1 MLLDE
6 LIPARTVTIRR
17 RSSDPWFDS
26 DCRQAKRE
34 ARRLE
39 RLARRCGTLDATAAW
54 TSKRHEYRALRR
66 RNISETVRD
75 RDLGPKDHQ

>member
-1 MLLDE
+1 MSVGQLAALYDSEITTLLDE

-34 ARRLE
+34 VRRLE
-39 RLARRCGTLDATAAW
+39 RFTRRCDTPDATAA
-54 TSKRHEYRALRR
+54 
-66 RNISETVRD
+66 
-75 RDLGPKDHQ
+75 